1 MRWRNPRE
9 QEFAYCVD
17 GLRLE
22 FPAKLRLIVTSVVI
36 FLACAIG
43 AAPQTYS
50 SGETAKQ
57 PQPAPVEFVCPMDP
71 EVRSKTPGKCP
82 RCGMTLEA
90 NIPEPVAYPT
100 RFKFDPPQIPA
111 ERKVRL
117 EIQVSD
123 PNTGKPIKEF
133 QIVHEKQIHLFI
145 VSENLEFF
153 AHEHPDLGPDGVFR
167 YDMILPRPGTY
178 KLLADFYPRGG
189 TPQLIPDVITTS
201 GYLRSLTA
209 SIARP
214 EMDLSPK
221 RGENLNVE
229 LSVEPAQPLAGKKT
243 MLFFRLNPSE
253 GLEPYLGAWSHMLAA
268 SNDLVDTIHSHPVF
282 ITKAPDGRAQV
293 QFNLFF
299 PRDAMYRVWAQ
310 FQRNGKVNTVAFTV
324 PVKKLR

>member
-1 MRWRNPRE
+1 MKWHGVHG
-9 QEFAYCVD
+9 QQLAYSAN
-17 GLRLE
+17 GLRSECLV
-22 FPAKLRLIVTSVVI
+22 KLSLVVLSLSVC
-36 FLACAIG
+36 LAIG

-50 SGETAKQ
+50 SGETATQ

-111 ERKVRL
+111 QRNVRL
-117 EIQVSD
+117 QIQVSD
-123 PNTGKPIKEF
+123 PTTGKPVKEF
-133 QIVHEKQIHLFI
+133 HIVHEKQIHLFI

-167 YDMILPRPGTY
+167 YDMTLPRSGTY
-178 KLLADFYPRGG
+178 KLLADFYPQGG
-189 TPQLIPDVITTS
+189 TPQLIPYVITTA
-201 GYLRSLTA
+201 GYTRSLRA
-209 SIARP
+209 SITRP
-214 EMDLSPK
+214 EVDLSPK
-221 RGENLNVE
+221 HGENMDVE

-243 MLFFRLNPSE
+243 MLFFRLNPSD

-268 SNDLVDTIHSHPVF
+268 SNDLVDTMHSHPVYM
-282 ITKAPDGRAQV
+282 TRAPDGRAQV

-299 PRDAMYRVWAQ
+299 PRAAIYRVWVQ
-310 FQRNGKVNTVAFTV
+310 FQRKGRVNTAAFTI
-324 PVKKLR
+324 PVTKLR